1 MVEIGS
7 DAPSFCLPAADGREV
22 CLGDAAGKWT
32 VLFFYIKDD
41 TPG

>member
-1 MVEIGS
+1 MIEIGS
-7 DAPSFCLPAADGREV
+7 AAPAFCLTAADGREV
-22 CLGDAAGKWT
+22 CLEDAAGKWA